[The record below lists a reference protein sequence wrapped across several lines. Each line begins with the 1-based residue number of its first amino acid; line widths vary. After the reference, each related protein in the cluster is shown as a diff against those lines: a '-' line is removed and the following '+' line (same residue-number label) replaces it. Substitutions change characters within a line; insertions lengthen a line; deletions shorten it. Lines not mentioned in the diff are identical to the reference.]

1 MLLHFPSR
9 LWWEEEFRVSSLVSQ
24 TAVWAPAPLRK
35 GLLPLLLASAG
46 YLVLILSHF
55 FLVGSI
61 FGTDMLSTL
70 FLPLAIPSKF
80 SQLTG
85 PLAIQLFPFF
95 FNTKSIQI
103 KALKIMLMIKDVSGN
118 LIQLCK
124 CNYLPYKQ
132 SRISLYGAKSQ
143 IPNSHWEIPWG
154 EASGFL
160 GHLEEL
166 FTSLEAG
173 LCKWVTCW
181 LPTSICGSPV
191 LCRETWMSQLPPVLC
206 RLKDLLWFP
215 LALNWACVSALDS
228 LQGASRRARR
238 FPYYLVTA

>member
-9 LWWEEEFRVSSLVSQ
+9 LCWEEEFRVSSLVSQ

-55 FLVGSI
+55 FLVGPI
-61 FGTDMLSTL
+61 FGTDMLSTQ
-70 FLPLAIPSKF
+70 FLSPALLSKF

-85 PLAIQLFPFF
+85 LLAIQLFPFL

-103 KALKIMLMIKDVSGN
+103 KALKIMLMIKYVSGN
-118 LIQLCK
+118 WIQLCK
-124 CNYLPYKQ
+124 YNYLQYKQ
-132 SRISLYGAKSQ
+132 SRISFYRAKSQ
-143 IPNSHWEIPWG
+143 IPNSHWEITWG

-160 GHLEEL
+160 EHLEEL
-166 FTSLEAG
+166 FTSLETG

-181 LPTSICGSPV
+181 IPTGISGSPV
-191 LCRETWMSQLPPVLC
+191 LCREIWMSQLPPVSADW
-206 RLKDLLWFP
+206 KTSFGFP
-215 LALNWACVSALDS
+215 
-228 LQGASRRARR
+228 
-238 FPYYLVTA
+238 